1 MSDNYWDQ
9 KTKDRWFFGF
19 LVLTIVAVALLFS
32 PYLWALLF
40 SAVVAVV
47 SWPMFR
53 WFEAKLGQRRTI
65 AALLTIVSLF
75 VLVLAPLATVG
86 WLFVTEAI
94 KVTSDA
100 NSFFAGG
107 QFDAL
112 ADDLSQRSPPQV
124 LAAREWIETWLPD
137 GVLPPEGTVAPAMAA
152 WLRSA
157 ALTTLGG
164 VGGALPALLEGVFGF
179 GLDFVIFVF
188 ALGTLYLEGPRLL
201 IALMHLSPM
210 EDRYERK
217 LFAVFQELANNMVL
231 ATLITAIIQGVV
243 SGLAFHI
250 CGLRSAVFLG
260 VLAGV
265 CSFIPLAGTGIIW
278 IPCAVVVGFTQGWG
292 WALFLAI
299 YSLLFTG
306 SVDNVI
312 KPLVMRGSTRIHP
325 LLIFLAVF
333 GGLAWFGPVGFLV
346 GPLIVAFFLAAYT
359 IYMRDYLDVETG
371 VAGESLLPTWVA
383 RWLPFL
389 APPAPGRPSELPQP
403 GLPASKD
410 APPSGEGP

>member
-1 MSDNYWDQ
+1 MNENYWDQ
-9 KTKDRWFFGF
+9 KTKDRWFFAF
-19 LVLTIVAVALLFS
+19 FVVTIVAIAALFS

-47 SWPMFR
+47 SWPLFS
-53 WFEAKLGQRRTI
+53 WFESKLGQRRTI
-65 AALLTIVSLF
+65 AALLTVISLF
-75 VLVLAPLATVG
+75 VLVLGPLATVG

-94 KVTSDA
+94 KVTSEA

-107 QFDAL
+107 QFDSL

-124 LAAREWIETWLPD
+124 LAAREWLETWFPQGILPS
-137 GVLPPEGTVAPAMAA
+137 EGSVAPAMVD

-157 ALTTLGG
+157 ALGTLKS

-201 IALMHLSPM
+201 TALMHLSPM

-231 ATLITAIIQGVV
+231 ATLITAIIQGVI
-243 SGLAFHI
+243 SGIAFHI

-278 IPCAVVVGFTQGWG
+278 IPCAVVVGFTQGWW
-292 WALFLAI
+292 WALFLTL
-299 YSLLFTG
+299 YSLVFTG

-359 IYMRDYLDVETG
+359 IYMRDYLDIE
-371 VAGESLLPTWVA
+371 AGASDEPMLPSWAV

-389 APPAPGRPSELPQP
+389 AGPAPSRPSDLPSDEVP
-403 GLPASKD
+403 
-410 APPSGEGP
+410 

>member
-1 MSDNYWDQ
+1 MNENYWDQ
-9 KTKDRWFFGF
+9 KTKDRWFFAF
-19 LVLTIVAVALLFS
+19 FVVTIVAVAALFW

-47 SWPMFR
+47 SWPMFT
-53 WFEAKLGQRRTI
+53 WFESKLGQRRTL
-65 AALLTIVSLF
+65 AALLTVISLF
-75 VLVLAPLATVG
+75 FVVLGPLATVG

-94 KVTSDA
+94 KVTSEA
-100 NSFFAGG
+100 NAFFAGG
-107 QFDAL
+107 QFDAI

-124 LAAREWIETWLPD
+124 LAARAWIETWLPE
-137 GVLPPEGTVAPAMAA
+137 GILPPEGSVAPAMAE
-152 WLRSA
+152 WLRSS
-157 ALTTLGG
+157 ALGTLKS
-164 VGGALPALLEGVFGF
+164 VGGALPAMLEGVFGF

-188 ALGTLYLEGPRLL
+188 ALGTLYMEGPRLL
-201 IALMHLSPM
+201 TALMHLSPM

-243 SGLAFHI
+243 SGVAFHI

-299 YSLLFTG
+299 YSLVFTG
-306 SVDNVI
+306 SVDNVV
-312 KPLVMRGSTRIHP
+312 KPLVMRGSIRIHP

-346 GPLIVAFFLAAYT
+346 GPLTVAFFLAAYT
-359 IYMRDYLDVETG
+359 IYMDEYLGIETG
-371 VAGESLLPTWVA
+371 GTDEPMLP
-383 RWLPFL
+383 
-389 APPAPGRPSELPQP
+389 
-403 GLPASKD
+403 K
-410 APPSGEGP
+410 